1 MKRRPSPAQRRK
13 DAISRTFQWWYLT
26 DGLTSPAAHISAAYR
41 AIAELSAIRDDVAS
55 GRLQPRRRRLIIDS
69 AIRAARS
76 NLWIGRRSSP
86 LP

>member
-13 DAISRTFQWWYLT
+13 DAISRKFQRWYLT
-26 DGLTSPAAHISAAYR
+26 EGMTSAALHISAAYR
-41 AIAELSAIRDDVAS
+41 AIAELSAIRDD
-55 GRLQPRRRRLIIDS
+55 QPRRRRLVIDS
-69 AIRAARS
+69 AIRAARF